1 MAVVVAV
8 TIMLAEI
15 INSGSM
21 RVDIINSGNS
31 SGSMPVDI
39 INSGNSSGSDI
50 NAGGNYKQ
58 RQ

>member
-1 MAVVVAV
+1 
-8 TIMLAEI
+8 MLAEI